1 MHILTAITSY
11 PPAIGGAQIHT
22 HQMMRQLATKHQIQV
37 ASFWH
42 EHRTDWLL
50 GTTLLA
56 PFHAHALHYEQDG
69 IQVKQI
75 ELSIAQRFA
84 IWPWVASYYLRKE
97 AAIKRIAALLAPK
110 LDRMMEQI
118 DLVHCARI
126 GREPLA
132 WAAYQ
137 VARARGVP
145 FVLTPY
151 HHPRWVGWNYR
162 ALHQLYRAADGVLA
176 LTAHERNELIELGL
190 EPERIFV
197 LGAAPNLHATARPE
211 VFRKQHGLGDYPII
225 LFLAQK
231 LAYKGWD
238 QLLRIA
244 PAIWKEHPEARFVF
258 IGPQTAQSQKVFR
271 SIKDNRIIELGSVDE
286 QEKADALAA
295 CTLFCLPS
303 SQESFGMVYAE
314 AWSMG
319 RPVISLDI
327 PALRDVISDGA
338 DGFRVSIGDDA
349 ALAERITLLLANPS
363 LADQLGKAGQEKVRK
378 RYSWEQVAASC
389 EAAYQQAAALPRNPY
404 QLALL

>member
-22 HQMMRQLATKHQIQV
+22 HQIMRQLATRHQVQV

-42 EHRTDWLL
+42 QHRTDWLL

-56 PFHAHALHYEQDG
+56 PLHALDYQQDG
-69 IQVKQI
+69 IPVKQI
-75 ELSIAQRFA
+75 TLNMAQRFT

-110 LDRMMEQI
+110 IDQMLPQI

-137 VARARGVP
+137 VARARRVP
-145 FVLTPY
+145 FILAPY

-176 LTAHERNELIELGL
+176 LTDHERNQLLELGL

-197 LGAAPNLHATARPE
+197 VGAAPNLHACPKPE
-211 VFRKQHGLGDYPII
+211 VFRQRYGLGEYPII

-231 LAYKGWD
+231 LSYKGWD
-238 QLLRIA
+238 QLLRVA
-244 PAIWKEHPEARFVF
+244 PSVWQKHPEARFVF
-258 IGPQTAQSQKVFR
+258 IGPRTKQSRRRFR
-271 SIKDNRIIELGSVDE
+271 TIKDPRIVELGSVDE

-303 SQESFGMVYAE
+303 NQESFGMVYAE

-319 RPVISLDI
+319 RPVIGLDI
-327 PALRDVISDGA
+327 PALRDVISDGV
-338 DGFRVSIGDDA
+338 DGFRVALGDDA
-349 ALAERITLLLANPS
+349 ALAERITLLLAYPS
-363 LADQLGKAGQEKVRK
+363 LATELGQRGQEKVQK
-378 RYSWEQVAASC
+378 HYSWERVTAAC
-389 EAAYQQAAALPRNPY
+389 EAAYQQVTALPRNRHH
-404 QLALL
+404 LALV

>member
-22 HQMMRQLATKHQIQV
+22 HHIMRQLATKHHIQV

-50 GTTLLA
+50 GTSLLA
-56 PFHAHALHYEQDG
+56 PFQPLRYQQDG
-69 IQVKQI
+69 IRVEQI
-75 ELSIAQRFA
+75 ELSAAQRLA
-84 IWPWVASYYLRKE
+84 ISPWVASYYLRKE

-110 LDRMMEQI
+110 LDRMMGQI

-137 VARARGVP
+137 VARARRVP
-145 FVLTPY
+145 FVLAPY

-176 LTAHERNELIELGL
+176 LTTHERNELIALGL
-190 EPERIFV
+190 EPERVFV
-197 LGAAPNLHATARPE
+197 VGAAPNLHASPKPE
-211 VFRKQHGLGDYPII
+211 AFRQRYGLGDYPII

-244 PAIWKEHPEARFVF
+244 PAIWQEHPEARFVF
-258 IGPQTAQSQKVFR
+258 IGPQTAQSQKAFR
-271 SIKDNRIIELGSVDE
+271 SVNDKRIIELGSVDE

-319 RPVISLDI
+319 RPVIGLDI
-327 PALRDVISDGA
+327 PALRDVISDGV
-338 DGFRVSIGDDA
+338 DGFRVPIGDDG
-349 ALAERITLLLANPS
+349 ALAERIRLLLSQAN
-363 LADQLGKAGQEKVRK
+363 LADRLGKAGQEKVLRN
-378 RYSWEQVAASC
+378 YSWKQVAQAC
-389 EAAYQQAAALPRNPY
+389 EAAYQQVAALPRNPY
-404 QLALL
+404 HLALL